1 MTNQK
6 PWMTPAR
13 LCSLTGVFVL
23 LLAGLSLHDLT
34 GADWLSRLLGRG
46 PDDIVQVVV
55 EYSWL
60 PRLVVALVAGAGLA
74 LAGVLMQQTLRN
86 PLASPTTLGVASGA
100 QLALLLA
107 TLFAPALL
115 GYGRGSIA
123 FAGGALATGLVFAL
137 AWRRALA
144 STVLVLAGLVVNLYI
159 GALVLVLLL
168 FNQDALKGLMVWGAG
183 SLSQNNWDSVLYL
196 LPRLVATAVGAG
208 LLLRPLAM
216 LDLEETN
223 ARNLGVSLPFLRLA
237 SLGLGVFI
245 TAAVVAEVGLIGF
258 IGLAAP
264 AIVRLSGAR
273 TLRARL
279 IWAPVFGALLL
290 AATDQLVQLFTG
302 TNAALIPTGATT
314 AALGAPLL
322 LWLIPR
328 LSANRRAPRPS
339 AAPPIARRAKPWRL
353 IGLLCVAVLFMAI
366 VALLAGRGAAGWNW
380 PFALP
385 WSETGAWRLP
395 RVIAAAAAGI
405 MLAMAGTIIQRV
417 SGNPMAS
424 PEVLGVSAGTGMGL
438 LSMVWLL
445 PSAGTVAMLGA
456 GTAGA
461 LITLAVLIAL
471 NVRSRFEPEQ
481 LLLSGISMMFLFD
494 AIVRIAL
501 AGDDPRAQGLL
512 AWISGSTYY
521 VSLGSDLIIGS
532 VGLVA
537 ALLVW
542 PLARWLDVLPLG
554 EPVSRSLGVP
564 VMFSRLW
571 LLILVAVLTAAA
583 TLIVGPLSFV
593 GLLAPHLAR
602 LAGLSRARTH
612 MAGAMALGALLMISA
627 DWVGREVLFPME
639 IPAGLVATLIGGTYF
654 MWQLRRI

>member
-1 MTNQK
+1 
-6 PWMTPAR
+6 
-13 LCSLTGVFVL
+13 
-23 LLAGLSLHDLT
+23 
-34 GADWLSRLLGRG
+34 
-46 PDDIVQVVV
+46 
-55 EYSWL
+55 
-60 PRLVVALVAGAGLA
+60 
-74 LAGVLMQQTLRN
+74 
-86 PLASPTTLGVASGA
+86 
-100 QLALLLA
+100 
-107 TLFAPALL
+107 
-115 GYGRGSIA
+115 
-123 FAGGALATGLVFAL
+123 
-137 AWRRALA
+137 
-144 STVLVLAGLVVNLYI
+144 
-159 GALVLVLLL
+159 
-168 FNQDALKGLMVWGAG
+168 
-183 SLSQNNWDSVLYL
+183 
-196 LPRLVATAVGAG
+196 
-208 LLLRPLAM
+208 
-216 LDLEETN
+216 
-223 ARNLGVSLPFLRLA
+223 
-237 SLGLGVFI
+237 
-245 TAAVVAEVGLIGF
+245 
-258 IGLAAP
+258 
-264 AIVRLSGAR
+264 
-273 TLRARL
+273 
-279 IWAPVFGALLL
+279 
-290 AATDQLVQLFTG
+290 
-302 TNAALIPTGATT
+302 
-314 AALGAPLL
+314 
-322 LWLIPR
+322 
-328 LSANRRAPRPS
+328 
-339 AAPPIARRAKPWRL
+339 
-353 IGLLCVAVLFMAI
+353 
-366 VALLAGRGAAGWNW
+366 
-380 PFALP
+380 
-385 WSETGAWRLP
+385 
-395 RVIAAAAAGI
+395 
-405 MLAMAGTIIQRV
+405 
-417 SGNPMAS
+417 
-424 PEVLGVSAGTGMGL
+424 MGL